1 MQWKK
6 CLFSVFK
13 FQQLDNHQLENNM
26 FQKIIQTDHS
36 KTTIIIRLIV
46 GAVFLSEGI
55 QKFLFPAIRG
65 AGRFEKIGLPFPEF
79 LGSFVGTFEI
89 LCGAFILLGLF
100 TRLASIPLIVIML
113 VAIATTKSEVLADKG
128 FWEMM
133 HGSRT
138 DWSMLLGNVFL
149 LIKGGGYWSLDNELN
164 KIKS

>member
-1 MQWKK
+1 M
-6 CLFSVFK
+6 FK
-13 FQQLDNHQLENNM
+13 N
-26 FQKIIQTDHS
+26 IIQTDSS

-65 AGRFEKIGLPFPEF
+65 AGRFEKIGLPSPEF

-89 LCGAFILLGLF
+89 LCGAFILIGLL
-100 TRLASIPLIVIML
+100 TRLASIPLIIIML
-113 VAIATTKSEVLADKG
+113 VAIATTKADILANQG

-138 DWSMLLGNVFL
+138 DWSLLLGSIFL
-149 LIKGGGYWSLDNELN
+149 LIKGGGYWSVDNKLSG
-164 KIKS
+164 K

>member
-1 MQWKK
+1 M
-6 CLFSVFK
+6 FK
-13 FQQLDNHQLENNM
+13 
-26 FQKIIQTDHS
+26 KIIHTDSS

-65 AGRFEKIGLPFPEF
+65 AGRFEKIGLPSPEF

-89 LCGAFILLGLF
+89 LCGALILLGLL

-113 VAIATTKSEVLADKG
+113 VAIATTKAYVLEHQG

-138 DWSMLLGNVFL
+138 DWSMLLGSIFL
-149 LIKGGGYWSLDNELN
+149 LIKGGGYWSVDSKLTMTKN
-164 KIKS
+164 